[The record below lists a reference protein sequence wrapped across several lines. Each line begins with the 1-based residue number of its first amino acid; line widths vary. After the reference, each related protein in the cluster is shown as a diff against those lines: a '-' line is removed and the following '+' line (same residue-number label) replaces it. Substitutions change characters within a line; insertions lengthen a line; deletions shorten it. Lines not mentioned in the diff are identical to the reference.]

1 MTQPYDSSVQHPD
14 ADRSQSDRPP
24 RRGDNGEPVRYQGAG
39 SDPTFG
45 YLIALALAIGLS
57 PLIPQNAD
65 LRLTVLWMVM
75 GLFSVLAWLLGDT
88 TRIGRDKA
96 ENLLWGVVFGAIVA
110 LPLLFA
116 GGSALNTTVNLVF
129 RTGIGGELRPLTVGS
144 ALALAVFAMPMAETL
159 FFRGLM
165 QYNRPFWLVGI
176 FSTVWSLAVFFPALE
191 INRFPVVAVIIG
203 TALLLMNMIY
213 SYVRQRNGLA
223 AAWVCQIVVNLC
235 VLVLPYVLLRR

>member
-1 MTQPYDSSVQHPD
+1 MQPHDD
-14 ADRSQSDRPP
+14 AERSGDE
-24 RRGDNGEPVRYQGAG
+24 RRYHGSG

-45 YLIALALAIGLS
+45 YLIALALAVGLA

-65 LRLTVLWMVM
+65 LRLTTLWMVM
-75 GLFSVLAWLLGDT
+75 GLFGVLAWLLGDT
-88 TRIGRDKA
+88 TRIWREKA
-96 ENLLWGVVFGAIVA
+96 ENLIWGVVFGAIVA

-116 GGSALNTTVNLVF
+116 GGSALHTTVNLFF
-129 RTGIGGELRPLTVGS
+129 RTGIGGELRPLTLGS
-144 ALALAVFAMPMAETL
+144 ALALAVFAMPTAETL

-176 FSTVWSLAVFFPALE
+176 LSSIWSVAVFFPAIE

-203 TALLLMNMIY
+203 TVLTLMNMIY

-223 AAWVCQIVVNLC
+223 AAWVCQIVVNVC
-235 VLVLPYVLLRR
+235 VLVFPFVLAQR